1 MGLVQCGAVGKVV
14 VKATAPKVGVAR
26 PDVRPYA
33 DKPNRSARF
42 LRLSSSSADNAG
54 FDGAAKRS
62 ARFRFLDSS
71 SGADVCTALLP
82 CQTRAPK
89 QTKHKD
95 RCTGAQAETEKA
107 ARTRKNK
114 HTGALTQT

>member
-82 CQTRAPK
+82 CQTVLK
-89 QTKHKD
+89 KKHNA
-95 RCTGAQAETEKA
+95 RCTGARAETEKA
-107 ARTRKNK
+107 AWTRKNK